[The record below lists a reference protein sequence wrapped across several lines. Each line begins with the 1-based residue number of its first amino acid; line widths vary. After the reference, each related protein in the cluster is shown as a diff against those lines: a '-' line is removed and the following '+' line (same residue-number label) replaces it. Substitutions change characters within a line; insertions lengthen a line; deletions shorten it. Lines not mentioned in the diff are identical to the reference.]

1 MIAALAVLSRH
12 PPIAFPRRLVSRY
25 RIRAVA
31 ELTGVS
37 TATLRAWERRYGV
50 PAPSRTASAYRL
62 YGDDDVALIAQMRDL
77 VESGVAP
84 AEAARALREQ
94 ATGGAEPTGDADAYR
109 AASERIVDAALRFD
123 VEHMREEVTRA
134 LALGPAIAIF
144 DRTLAPAL
152 VRVGE
157 LWHKGQ
163 LTVAQEHLLSGLLLG
178 RLAQLLELIQPVDA
192 SRRVAL
198 ACFEEEEHV
207 IGLYG
212 VGLHF
217 AAWGYKSVVLGP
229 RTPPEAVARVVSI
242 LDVDTVALSVTVPPP
257 AARARAMVDAYADA
271 CRGVSWMVGGQGT
284 PAIRRFVEAR
294 GGIVSEGTF
303 PEIRR
308 VVDKAVRENRQ
319 KDDPNEEEEGGLPSE

>member
-1 MIAALAVLSRH
+1 M
-12 PPIAFPRRLVSRY
+12 SRY

-31 ELTGVS
+31 DLTGVS

-62 YGDDDVALIAQMRDL
+62 YGDGDVALVAQMRDL

-94 ATGGAEPTGDADAYR
+94 AAGVAEATGDTDAYQ
-109 AASERIVDAALRFD
+109 AACDRLVDAALHFD
-123 VEHMREEVTRA
+123 IDAMREEVSRS

-152 VRVGE
+152 VRVGD

-163 LTVAQEHLLSGLLLG
+163 LTVAQEHLLSGMLLG
-178 RLAQLLELIQPVDA
+178 RLAQLLDLIQPVDS

-198 ACFEEEEHV
+198 ACFEEEDHV

-212 VGLHF
+212 TGLHF
-217 AAWGYKSVVLGP
+217 AAWGYKSVLLGP
-229 RTPPEAVARVVSI
+229 RTPPDAVARVVST
-242 LDVDTVALSVTVPPP
+242 LEVDAVALSVTVPPP
-257 AARARAMVDAYADA
+257 AARARALVDAYADA
-271 CRGVSWMVGGQGT
+271 CRGVPWIVGGQGT
-284 PAIRRFVEAR
+284 VGIRRFVEAR
-294 GGIVSEGTF
+294 GGIVSDVTF
-303 PEIRR
+303 PELRR
-308 VVDKAVRENRQ
+308 AIDKAVR
-319 KDDPNEEEEGGLPSE
+319 KDRRPQPSNSNGEESPVSQH